1 MIRQDLEARLQAH
14 AYARGVTIDDALNA
28 LLSKALDD
36 AGVVDGQI
44 TTADSLMGASGW
56 VSDPHSPAVRVTVVY
71 AVWRGVPTHRIKS
84 LLDKGMDGKVGAES
98 MVRMLEKL
106 AEREGQAQ

>member
-36 AGVVDGQI
+36 AGVVDEQI

-56 VSDPHSPAVRVTVVY
+56 VSDPHSPMVRATVAH
-71 AVWRGVPTHRIKS
+71 AVWRGVPTHRIKA
-84 LLDKGMDGKVGAES
+84 LLDKGRAERLGS
-98 MVRMLEKL
+98 EAMVRALEKL
-106 AEREGQAQ
+106 AEREGQAP